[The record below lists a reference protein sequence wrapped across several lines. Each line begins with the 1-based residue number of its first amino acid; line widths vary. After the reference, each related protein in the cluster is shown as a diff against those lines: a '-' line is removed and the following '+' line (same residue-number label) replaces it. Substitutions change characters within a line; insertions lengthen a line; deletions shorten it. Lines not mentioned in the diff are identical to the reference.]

1 MKVSNV
7 CQIGPEKV
15 KLDLPKISTCI
26 MMIPKP
32 SKNVIVEELEEY
44 ELEDEKVFKE
54 LMESNN

>member
-1 MKVSNV
+1 
-7 CQIGPEKV
+7 
-15 KLDLPKISTCI
+15 

-54 LMESNN
+54 LMGSNN